1 MRLVYKFNIGQNE
14 NISSLCK
21 ISNNLYNQALY
32 IFRETLS
39 KEDKWLS
46 YFELDAIMKN
56 TKNLDGD
63 INYRLLKAQCSQ
75 QVLRILDK
83 NIKSYYKSVQDYK
96 KHPTKYKEKP
106 GLPNYKKRGYE
117 FNLYYTSQ
125 SCKIKDG
132 KIILSKD
139 ISIPIPQYEK
149 YSDLIKDFKQIRI
162 KPLACG
168 YKIEI
173 IYEVKDTGVSK
184 CREEKIASID
194 LGIDNLATLIS
205 EDFTVLFSGKFVK
218 SYNKLFNK
226 TLAKL
231 NSIKDLQKIKGTTR
245 RIKKLYYDREQYI
258 EDVFH
263 KISRKIVNLLI
274 DSKITKLIV
283 GYNKGWKQ
291 NVNIG
296 KKNNQKFTQIPFA
309 RLVSY
314 LEYKCELAGIEI
326 VIHEES
332 YTSKCDSLAFEKIG
346 KHENYLGK
354 RKNRGLFQS
363 SVGKL
368 INADVNG
375 ALNIMRK
382 VVGDSCESIRRII
395 DRGLLF
401 NPVRITNVFCKKVH
415 SETYKEM

>member
-1 MRLVYKFNIGQNE
+1 MRLAYKFNIGNNE

-46 YFELDAIMKN
+46 YFELDSIMKN

-75 QVLRILDK
+75 QVLHIIDK

-96 KHPTKYKEKP
+96 KNTNKYKGKP
-106 GLPNYKKRGYE
+106 GLPNYKKRGSE

-139 ISIPIPQYEK
+139 LSIPIPQYEK

-162 KPLACG
+162 KPLSCG

-173 IYEVKDTGVSK
+173 IYEVKDAEVSRG
-184 CREEKIASID
+184 REEKIASID
-194 LGIDNLATLIS
+194 LGIDNFVTLVS
-205 EDFTVLFSGKFVK
+205 EDFTYLFSGNFVK
-218 SYNKLFNK
+218 SYNQRFNK

-231 NSIKDLQKIKGTTR
+231 NSIKDLQKIKGTTK

-263 KISRKIVNLLI
+263 KISRKIVDLLV
-274 DSKITKLIV
+274 DSKITKLVV

-291 NVNIG
+291 NVNMG

-314 LEYKCELAGIEI
+314 LEYKCELVGIEI

-332 YTSKCDSLAFEKIG
+332 YTSKCDFLAFEKIG

-354 RKNRGLFQS
+354 RKKRGLFQS

-401 NPVRITNVFCKKVH
+401 NPVRITNVFC
-415 SETYKEM
+415 

>member
-132 KIILSKD
+132 KNNPIKRYFNTHS
-139 ISIPIPQYEK
+139 SI
-149 YSDLIKDFKQIRI
+149 
-162 KPLACG
+162 
-168 YKIEI
+168 
-173 IYEVKDTGVSK
+173 
-184 CREEKIASID
+184 
-194 LGIDNLATLIS
+194 
-205 EDFTVLFSGKFVK
+205 
-218 SYNKLFNK
+218 
-226 TLAKL
+226 
-231 NSIKDLQKIKGTTR
+231 
-245 RIKKLYYDREQYI
+245 
-258 EDVFH
+258 
-263 KISRKIVNLLI
+263 
-274 DSKITKLIV
+274 
-283 GYNKGWKQ
+283 
-291 NVNIG
+291 
-296 KKNNQKFTQIPFA
+296 
-309 RLVSY
+309 
-314 LEYKCELAGIEI
+314 
-326 VIHEES
+326 
-332 YTSKCDSLAFEKIG
+332 
-346 KHENYLGK
+346 
-354 RKNRGLFQS
+354 
-363 SVGKL
+363 
-368 INADVNG
+368 
-375 ALNIMRK
+375 
-382 VVGDSCESIRRII
+382 
-395 DRGLLF
+395 
-401 NPVRITNVFCKKVH
+401 
-415 SETYKEM
+415 